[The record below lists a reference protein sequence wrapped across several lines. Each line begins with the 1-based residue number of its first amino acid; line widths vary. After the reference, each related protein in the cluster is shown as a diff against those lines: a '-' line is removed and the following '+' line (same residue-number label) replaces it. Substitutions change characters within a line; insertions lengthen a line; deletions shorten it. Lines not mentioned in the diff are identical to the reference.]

1 MIKKLRTL
9 NDVLPEMLA
18 GILFFGIVCE
28 ITGVFFV
35 EDKWF
40 YSTGLLVGVLIAM
53 AMAVHMAWSL
63 QTAMDLG
70 ETGVVK
76 QMQKNNL
83 LRYAGVLTA
92 FGILIITGLGN
103 PLSAFLGV
111 MGLKVAAYLEP
122 VTHKIFRR

>member
-1 MIKKLRTL
+1 MIKRLRTL
-9 NDVLPEMLA
+9 NDVLPEMLV

-28 ITGVFFV
+28 MVGVFFV

-40 YSTGLLVGVLIAM
+40 YSAGLLAGVLIAM
-53 AMAVHMAWSL
+53 AMALHMAWSL
-63 QTAMDLG
+63 QTALDLG

-83 LRYAGVLTA
+83 LRYAGVLIA

-122 VTHKIFRR
+122 ITHKIFRR

>member
-1 MIKKLRTL
+1 
-9 NDVLPEMLA
+9 MLA